1 MNPYGIGTAIVAL
14 VTIAVTAIKMISQ
27 QQELGRRSARTM
39 EGILDEFR
47 ETQKILKRFAED
59 KVQLEQRIKAQE
71 IEISKMADLLKE
83 REEIIRF
90 SKEEIDAY
98 EGFQKDLLALSDK
111 MCCKRRE
118 LLLESKERARINQS
132 QRVSCPSPLPRSG
145 SPFRI
150 QAVPQS

>member
-1 MNPYGIGTAIVAL
+1 MSPYDIGILITVV
-14 VTIAVTAIKMISQ
+14 VTIAALMNKMISQ

-39 EGILDEFR
+39 EDILDEFR
-47 ETQKILKRFAED
+47 ETQKILKRTAED
-59 KVQLEQRIKAQE
+59 KVQLEQKLKAQE

-111 MCCKRRE
+111 ICCKRRE
-118 LLLESKERARINQS
+118 LLLESKERARTNQS

-150 QAVPQS
+150 QAVP